1 MLSKVLEDLNYI
13 AAMGP
18 PGGGRN
24 NVDPRFI
31 ALFNVYNL
39 TPPTEEVRT
48 SHTTPS
54 IDAYTTNAL
63 PRGESAQL
71 HCSWPILLRNLDK
84 KCIIACLPRCC
95 VTSTRR
101 S

>member
-39 TPPTEEVRT
+39 TPPTEEVRS

-54 IDAYTTNAL
+54 MHTPTASCHVAKAL
-63 PRGESAQL
+63 Y
-71 HCSWPILLRNLDK
+71 
-84 KCIIACLPRCC
+84 CIAHNPPPPLACLPRCC

>member
-1 MLSKVLEDLNYI
+1 MLEDLNYI

-39 TPPTEEVRT
+39 TPPTEQVGRA
-48 SHTTPS
+48 SV
-54 IDAYTTNAL
+54 D
-63 PRGESAQL
+63 
-71 HCSWPILLRNLDK
+71 
-84 KCIIACLPRCC
+84 
-95 VTSTRR
+95 V
-101 S
+101 